1 MCDYCKPCGTAI
13 DEIDDYPVFE
23 DMFDCYPVE
32 CCEVMCYT
40 ANHEVYLVRHAVDW
54 YLALVNGYDG
64 TGSTVSVSACP
75 ICGRDL
81 GSDVE

>member
-1 MCDYCKPCGTAI
+1 MCDYCKPCGTA
-13 DEIDDYPVFE
+13 IDDYPVFE

-81 GSDVE
+81 GSDAE